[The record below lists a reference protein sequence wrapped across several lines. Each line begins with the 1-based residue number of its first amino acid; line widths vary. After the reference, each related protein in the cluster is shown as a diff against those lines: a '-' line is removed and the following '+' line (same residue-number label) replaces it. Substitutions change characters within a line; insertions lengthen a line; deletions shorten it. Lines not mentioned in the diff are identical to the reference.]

1 MFIGNWQRSL
11 EARIIR
17 FRDGRK
23 QLAVELNFN
32 GYSTQVYIATW
43 RFDVYTEHTICLA
56 RWLVRKCE
64 VEPVEV
70 TDDHMVYKVGPFTY
84 VSYDPWGGPE
94 HELVTLA
101 GKTLGFL
108 V

>member
-17 FRDGRK
+17 FKDGRK
-23 QLAVELNFN
+23 QLALEWRTYA
-32 GYSTQVYIATW
+32 YSTQVYIATW
-43 RFDVYTEHTICLA
+43 RFNVYTEHTIRLA
-56 RWLVRKCE
+56 RWFVRKFRA
-64 VEPVEV
+64 EPVEA
-70 TDDHMVYKVGPFTY
+70 TDTCATYKVGPFTY

-94 HELVTLA
+94 HEVLTLF
-101 GKTLGFL
+101 GKQVGFL

>member
-1 MFIGNWQRSL
+1 MFVGNWQRGV
-11 EARIIR
+11 EARIMR
-17 FRDGRK
+17 FQDGRK
-23 QLAVELNFN
+23 QLALELRTHA
-32 GYSTQVYIATW
+32 YTTQMYIATW
-43 RFDVYTEHTICLA
+43 RFDVYTEHTIRLA
-56 RWLVRKCE
+56 RWFVRKYQ

-70 TDDHMVYKVGPFTY
+70 ADDHITYKIGPFTY
-84 VSYDPWGGPE
+84 TSYDPWGGPE